1 MGEGS
6 VNIAPTWVVTGMTCD
21 HCVQAVTKEVAA
33 LPGVSGVEVDLAT
46 GSLRLESAQPV
57 DDGAL
62 RAAVAEAGYEVTG

>member
-6 VNIAPTWVVTGMTCD
+6 VHIAPTWVVTGMTCV
-21 HCVQAVTKEVAA
+21 HCVQAVAKEVAA

-57 DDGAL
+57 DDAVL